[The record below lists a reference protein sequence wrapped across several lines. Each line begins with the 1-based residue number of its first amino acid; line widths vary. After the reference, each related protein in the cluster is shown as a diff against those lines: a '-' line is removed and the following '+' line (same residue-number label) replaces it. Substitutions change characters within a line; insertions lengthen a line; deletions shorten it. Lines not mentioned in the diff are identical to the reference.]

1 MNAIG
6 VSRLGVI
13 WAAVVAAAYFLA
25 LPSPASAQ
33 SATTAAFDAEQ
44 FKTIPVGVVIGDI
57 ALEYNWLLVIREMA
71 DRHTYREAY
80 LAALAKID
88 PDIRRLVL
96 LDFLRSHSGGGEEE
110 EGLHTFFFL
119 DSGDVAP
126 EVGEALRE
134 AGFER
139 QYRVFSEAI
148 ALFGPNYP
156 LDRSVREKSFAWSQ
170 PGTRVDD
177 VTTIPQPLN
186 AFDHKMLAL
195 SEQFGTRRQFA
206 EAIGAYVH
214 ASPFLTERVDRA
226 RDRLS
231 ARKRLDWLT
240 GKLQSRIDLSQS
252 PADVSC
258 ALDALPK
265 PYRTLAVLSIFWD
278 QYYNGGVEQFISNP
292 SGTIAPEVVA
302 ALRDLGL
309 ARDAD
314 SLERGLRTFPTPYPV
329 ETRRRQDFL
338 RGHGE
343 VDAALEHL
351 TSDMPAVDNG
361 TMLKAMIGLAES
373 EGVLPR

>member
-6 VSRLGVI
+6 VPRTGII
-13 WAAVVAAAYFLA
+13 WAVVVAVAYFLA
-25 LPSPASAQ
+25 SPPPVSTQ
-33 SATTAAFDAEQ
+33 SATVAPFDAAQ

-57 ALEYNWLLVIREMA
+57 ASEYNWLLVIREVA
-71 DRHTYREAY
+71 DRHTYRDAY
-80 LAALAKID
+80 LAALATID

-139 QYRVFSEAI
+139 QYRTFSEAI

-156 LDRSVREKSFAWSQ
+156 LDRSVREKNFAWSQ
-170 PGTRVDD
+170 PGTRIDD

-186 AFDHKMLAL
+186 AFDHKILAL

-206 EAIGAYVH
+206 DAIGAYVH

-226 RDRLS
+226 RERLS

-240 GKLQSRIDLSQS
+240 GKLQSRIDLSQP
-252 PADVSC
+252 PADVSR

-292 SGTIAPEVVA
+292 SGTIAPGVVD

-314 SLERGLRTFPTPYPV
+314 SLEKGLRAFPTPYPV
-329 ETRRRQDFL
+329 DTRQRGDFL
-338 RGHGE
+338 SRHADI
-343 VDAALEHL
+343 DAALEQI
-351 TSDMPAVDNG
+351 TVDMHAVDNG
-361 TMLKAMIGLAES
+361 TMLKAMIELAES

>member
-6 VSRLGVI
+6 VPRLGI
-13 WAAVVAAAYFLA
+13 TWAAIIAVLYFLA

-33 SATTAAFDAEQ
+33 SASTAAFDAEQ
-44 FKTIPVGVVIGDI
+44 FKTIPVGVVVGDI

-71 DRHTYREAY
+71 DQHTYREAY

-96 LDFLRSHSGGGEEE
+96 LDFLRSHSDGGTEE

-139 QYRVFSEAI
+139 QYRAFSQAI
-148 ALFGPNYP
+148 ALFGPSYP
-156 LDRSVREKSFAWSQ
+156 LEPQVREKNFAWSQ

-186 AFDHKMLAL
+186 AFDHKMLTL
-195 SEQFGTRRQFA
+195 SAQFGTRQQFE
-206 EAIGAYVH
+206 EAIEAYVRAH
-214 ASPFLTERVDRA
+214 PFLMERVDRA

-252 PADVSC
+252 PEDVSRS
-258 ALDALPK
+258 LDALPK
-265 PYRTLAVLSIFWD
+265 PYRTLAVVSIFWD

-292 SGTIAPEVVA
+292 SGAIAPGVVA

-314 SLERGLRTFPTPYPV
+314 SLERGLRTFPTPFPV
-329 ETRRRQDFL
+329 ETRLRQDFL
-338 RGHGE
+338 RGHAE
-343 VDAALEHL
+343 VDTALEHL
-351 TSDMPAVDNG
+351 TSDMSAVDDG

-373 EGVLPR
+373 EGILPR

>member
-1 MNAIG
+1 MSAIG
-6 VSRLGVI
+6 VPRFGII
-13 WAAVVAAAYFLA
+13 WAAVVAVAYVLA

-33 SATTAAFDAEQ
+33 PTTTAAFDAEQ
-44 FKTIPVGVVIGDI
+44 FKTVPAGVVIGDI

-80 LAALAKID
+80 LTALAKID
-88 PDIRRLVL
+88 QDIRRLVL
-96 LDFLRSHSGGGEEE
+96 LDFLRGHSGGGTEE

-139 QYRVFSEAI
+139 QYQAFSQAI
-148 ALFGPNYP
+148 ALFGPSYP
-156 LDRSVREKSFAWSQ
+156 LERQVREKNFAWSQ

-195 SEQFGTRRQFA
+195 SAQFGTRQQF
-206 EAIGAYVH
+206 EDAIDAYVRAH
-214 ASPFLTERVDRA
+214 PFLTERVDRA

-240 GKLQSRIDLSQS
+240 GKLQSRIDLSRS
-252 PADVSC
+252 PEDVSR

-292 SGTIAPEVVA
+292 SGTIAPGVVA
-302 ALRDLGL
+302 ALRELGL

-329 ETRRRQDFL
+329 ETRQRQDFL
-338 RGHGE
+338 RGHA
-343 VDAALEHL
+343 DIDDALEHL
-351 TSDMPAVDNG
+351 TADMRAVDNG
-361 TMLKAMIGLAES
+361 IMLKAMIELAES
-373 EGVLPR
+373 EGILPR